1 MPSFVSPL
9 IIAGPTAIGKS
20 AVAQYLAEKTGAVIV
35 SADSMLVYR
44 GMDIGTAKPS
54 KEERSR
60 VRYIGLDCVEPNEP
74 FSVGDWLVVV
84 REGLATCAPDTPI
97 IVTGGTGLYIKALI
111 QGLDSSQSDP
121 SVREHYSVI
130 FENEG
135 IEGLRREM
143 DARGVV
149 VPASD
154 IDNPRR
160 LLRALERAEAGV
172 VASSEP
178 IMPGARVF
186 CLTMDRELLAK
197 RIRRRIEIMFD
208 EGLIEETMQIFG
220 SASVSPEYAPTAA
233 GAIGYAEAQAFS
245 RGELTREEAIEAI
258 ALRTRHLAKRQFTW
272 FRHQLPVTWIEISPD
287 DSVETVAARIIGE

>member
-1 MPSFVSPL
+1 MTPL

-60 VRYIGLDCVEPNEP
+60 VRYIGLDCVNPNEP
-74 FSVGDWLVVV
+74 FSVGDWLLCVK
-84 REGLATCAPDTPI
+84 EGLAACSPDTPI
-97 IVTGGTGLYIKALI
+97 IVTGGTGLYIKALLN
-111 QGLDSSQSDP
+111 GLDSSASDA
-121 SVREHYSVI
+121 SVRERYATI
-130 FENEG
+130 FEEEG
-135 IEGLRREM
+135 VEGLRREM

-149 VPASD
+149 VPPGD

-160 LLRALERAEAGV
+160 LMRALERAEIGDQ
-172 VASSEP
+172 ASSSTEP
-178 IMPGARVF
+178 LMAGANVY

-233 GAIGYAEAQAFS
+233 GAIGYAEALAFS